1 MRSSRS
7 WPVKVA
13 IDDIPRLVRKSIDPV
28 LMTQSIS
35 SRGRWTGPEW
45 NGFFSDRRECHPA
58 RSEDSRMKSKRVT
71 HGFTLIELLIV
82 VAIIGILAAIAVPN
96 FLNAQIRA
104 KIARVQADIRT
115 LGIAIQMY
123 ATDKGDVPPD
133 MNTGGFSSYMVNQL
147 KMLTTPVAYV
157 TSFPPDPF
165 NPGADANEA
174 SWVPGAQQFRYSEY
188 ITKKGSAGTFWSP
201 FEHVEL
207 NKGQNNINYRGFL
220 FSVGPSR
227 TRYFGSDY
235 SIGCWHMNY
244 DSSNGL
250 TSFGSIRRFIE

>member
-1 MRSSRS
+1 MAKERRSR
-7 WPVKVA
+7 
-13 IDDIPRLVRKSIDPV
+13 
-28 LMTQSIS
+28 
-35 SRGRWTGPEW
+35 
-45 NGFFSDRRECHPA
+45 
-58 RSEDSRMKSKRVT
+58 
-71 HGFTLIELLIV
+71 GFTLIELLIV

-115 LGIAIQMY
+115 LGLAIEMY

-147 KMLTTPVAYV
+147 KMLTTPVAYMS
-157 TSFPPDPF
+157 SFPPDPF
-165 NPGADANEA
+165 NPGADANNA
-174 SWVPGAQQFRYSEY
+174 GWVPTERQFMYSEY

-201 FEHVEL
+201 FEHVDL

-227 TRYFGSDY
+227 TRYLGSDY
-235 SIGCWHMNY
+235 AIGCWHMNY